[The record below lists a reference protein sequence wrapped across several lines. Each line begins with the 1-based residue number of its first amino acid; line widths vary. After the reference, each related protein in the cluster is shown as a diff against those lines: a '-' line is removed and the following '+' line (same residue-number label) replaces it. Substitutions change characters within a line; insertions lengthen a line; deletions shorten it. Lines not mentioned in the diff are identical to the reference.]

1 MDGLSRL
8 ASKLW
13 HAPAFFWLLL
23 CIPGVPMAL
32 DLATGVHY
40 RGVIHESGEWAIRFT
55 IFALM
60 LTPLQMLFR
69 RSATMRWLVRRR
81 RYIGL
86 AAFGYAALHAIV
98 YVADTGALN
107 ACGAPL
113 VRLGIWVG
121 WVSFL
126 LYLPL
131 AATSNDT
138 SVRTLGTRWKL
149 LQRLVY
155 PALGLAAAH
164 WYLVDG
170 LSALIVHCLP
180 LALLE
185 TYRVLYAYLRPR
197 RLTAAG

>member
-55 IFALM
+55 IVALM

-69 RSATMRWLVRRR
+69 RSAAMRWLVRRR

-86 AAFGYAALHAIV
+86 AAFGYAALHAVV

-107 ACGAPL
+107 AGGAPL

-126 LYLPL
+126 LYVPL
-131 AATSNDT
+131 ALSSNDA
-138 SVRTLGTRWKL
+138 SVRTLGPRWKL

-155 PALGLAAAH
+155 PSRST
-164 WYLVDG
+164 
-170 LSALIVHCLP
+170 LSQTWIHMFESCESQP
-180 LALLE
+180 
-185 TYRVLYAYLRPR
+185 P
-197 RLTAAG
+197 